1 MSVASVRM
9 YGAAMS
15 ATIAAAPTNLVVVID
30 GPAGAGKSTVAR
42 MVAEALKLPVLD
54 TGAIYRSVALAADGA
69 GVSWEDGEGL
79 AALAGTLPLRFEAS
93 AESGTGRQEVWLGE
107 ERVTDAIRTPHV
119 SEGASR
125 VSSLPPVRAAL
136 LELQRR
142 LGAQGCVGEGR
153 DLGTV
158 VFPEA
163 DWKFFLTAS
172 VAVRAGRRHAE
183 LTARGGEVPSLE
195 EVLAAMEQ
203 RDARD
208 SGRAVAPLARASDA
222 IEVDSSALTVEAVV
236 AQMLDAVR
244 GGG

>member
-1 MSVASVRM
+1 
-9 YGAAMS
+9 MS
-15 ATIAAAPTNLVVVID
+15 A
-30 GPAGAGKSTVAR
+30 
-42 MVAEALKLPVLD
+42 EAYV
-54 TGAIYRSVALAADGA
+54 Y
-69 GVSWEDGEGL
+69 
-79 AALAGTLPLRFEAS
+79 
-93 AESGTGRQEVWLGE
+93 
-107 ERVTDAIRTPHV
+107 DAIRTPRV

-244 GGG
+244 GGR